1 MKLKI
6 REGTISDDELCGA
19 IMLGALVSED
29 IPRSFLKN
37 DVLILPLRSNL
48 RFIAFYD

>member
-6 REGTISDDELCGA
+6 REGNISDDGLCGA

-29 IPRSFLKN
+29 IPRSFLKD
-37 DVLILPLRSNL
+37 DVLSY
-48 RFIAFYD
+48 RFEVI